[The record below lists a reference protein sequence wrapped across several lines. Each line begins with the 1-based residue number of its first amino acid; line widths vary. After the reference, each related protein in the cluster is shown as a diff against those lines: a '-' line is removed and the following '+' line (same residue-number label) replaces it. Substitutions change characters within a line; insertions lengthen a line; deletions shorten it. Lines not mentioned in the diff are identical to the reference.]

1 MNSANFILPHLLS
14 LIQRVS
20 NLIEGNSIRLR
31 GFELTDAPKILEYFN
46 DIEIRRFM
54 DMPAPHSQ
62 EQEEQWIRN
71 TWDAR
76 KTGRGHY
83 FAIEDKKSNQLIGG
97 CGLFGINKINRRGE
111 LMIVIY
117 NKQYWGRGFGTEA
130 LKLLLQFGF
139 KHLNLK
145 TFHLCT
151 HDTNKRAQRV
161 YEKIGFKPCGR
172 RRQASYFGGT
182 YHDLLYY
189 ELQASEFQELD

>member
-1 MNSANFILPHLLS
+1 MNSANFTLQHLLS

-20 NLIEGNSIRLR
+20 NMLEGKSVRLR
-31 GFELTDAPKILEYFN
+31 GFELNDAPKILEHFN

-83 FAIEDKKSNQLIGG
+83 YAIEHKKSKQLIGG
-97 CGLFGINKINRRGE
+97 CALFNIDKINRRGE
-111 LMIVIY
+111 LMLVLY
-117 NKQYWGRGFGTEA
+117 NKEYWGQGFGTEA
-130 LKLLLQFGF
+130 LQLLFHFGF
-139 KHLNLK
+139 KHINLNKVDLY
-145 TFHLCT
+145 T

-161 YEKIGFKPCGR
+161 YEKLGFKPGGR
-172 RRQASYFGGT
+172 RRQASYIEGT

-189 ELQASEFQELD
+189 DLMASEFQG

>member
-1 MNSANFILPHLLS
+1 MNIANFTLQHLLS
-14 LIQRVS
+14 LIQRVN
-20 NLIEGNSIRLR
+20 NLLEGKSVRLR
-31 GFELTDAPKILEYFN
+31 GFELTDAPKILDHFN

-76 KTGRGHY
+76 KSGRAHFY
-83 FAIEDKKSNQLIGG
+83 AIEHKQSKQLIGG
-97 CGLFGINKINRRGE
+97 CGLFGIEKINRRGE
-111 LMIVIY
+111 LMIILY
-117 NKQYWGRGFGTEA
+117 NKESWGQGFGTEA

-139 KHLNLK
+139 KHINLK
-145 TFHLCT
+145 KVDLYT

-161 YEKIGFKPCGR
+161 YEKLGFKPGGR
-172 RRQASYFGGT
+172 RRQASYFEGT

-189 ELQASEFQELD
+189 DLLASEFQD

>member
-1 MNSANFILPHLLS
+1 MNSANFTLPHLLS

-20 NLIEGNSIRLR
+20 NMLEGKSVRLR
-31 GFELTDAPKILEYFN
+31 GFELNDAPKILEHFN

-83 FAIEDKKSNQLIGG
+83 YAIEHKKSTQLVGG
-97 CGLFGINKINRRGE
+97 CALFNIEKINRRGE
-111 LMIVIY
+111 LMIVLY
-117 NKQYWGRGFGTEA
+117 NKEYWGQGFGTEA
-130 LKLLLQFGF
+130 LQLLLQFGF
-139 KHLNLK
+139 KHINLNKVDL
-145 TFHLCT
+145 FT

-161 YEKIGFKPCGR
+161 YEKLGFKPGGR
-172 RRQASYFGGT
+172 RRQASYFEGT

-189 ELQASEFQELD
+189 DLMASEFTG